1 MKLKAA
7 IIYGSVRSN
16 RQGIK
21 LVKYLVKQLE
31 EKGIESK
38 IIDPMEFQLPLID
51 KMYKEFSEGET
62 PIHMQMVHDILV
74 NVDGYIIVSGEYNH
88 SIPPALSNLL
98 DHFQSE
104 YYFKPAALAV
114 YSAGGF
120 GGARVLPQ
128 LRTIVGELGMVS
140 TSSVFYTA
148 RVQDAFDENGNDLT
162 GEFKARSEAFIN
174 EFEWYLK
181 TLKDGK
187 QYAKPY

>member
-7 IIYGSVRSN
+7 IIYGSVRSD

-21 LVKYLVKQLE
+21 LVKFLSNQLSKKE
-31 EKGIESK
+31 IEVS
-38 IIDPMEFQLPLID
+38 IIDPMELQLPLLD
-51 KMYKEFSEGET
+51 KMHKEFSEEEA
-62 PIHMQMVHDILV
+62 PISMQMIHDILV
-74 NVDGYIIVSGEYNH
+74 DVDGYIIVSGEYNH

-148 RVQDAFDENGNDLT
+148 RVQDAFDEDGKDLT
-162 GEFKARSEAFIN
+162 GEFEARSETFIN

-181 TLKDGK
+181 TLKDGQ
-187 QYAKPY
+187 QYKKPY

>member
-7 IIYGSVRSN
+7 IIYGSVRSD

-21 LVKYLVKQLE
+21 LVKFLVKQLE
-31 EKGIESK
+31 EKGIESQ
-38 IIDPMEFQLPLID
+38 IIDPMEFQLPLLD
-51 KMYKEFSEGET
+51 KMYKEYAEDEVPLS
-62 PIHMQMVHDILV
+62 MQMVHNILV
-74 NVDGYIIVSGEYNH
+74 NVDGYILVSGEYNH

-140 TSSVFYTA
+140 TSSVFYVA
-148 RVQDAFDENGNDLT
+148 RVQDAFDDNGKDKT
-162 GEFKARSEAFIN
+162 KEFEARSKTFIN

-181 TLKDGK
+181 TLKNGQ
-187 QYAKPY
+187 QYEKPY

>member
-1 MKLKAA
+1 MKLKVA
-7 IIYGSVRSN
+7 IIYGSVRSD

-21 LVKYLVKQLE
+21 LVKFLSNQLKN
-31 EKGIESK
+31 KGIESQ
-38 IIDPMEFQLPLID
+38 IIDPMEFQLPMID
-51 KMYKEFSEGET
+51 KMYKEYTKGEA
-62 PIHMQMVHDILV
+62 PLAMQMIHDILID
-74 NVDGYIIVSGEYNH
+74 VDGYVIVSGEYNH

-140 TSSVFYTA
+140 TSSVFYVA
-148 RVQDAFDENGNDLT
+148 RVQDAFHEDGNDKT
-162 GEFKARSEAFIN
+162 GEFESRSKTFIN

-181 TLKDGK
+181 TMKEGSK
-187 QYAKPY
+187 FEKPY

>member
-7 IIYGSVRSN
+7 IIYGSVRSD

-21 LVKYLVKQLE
+21 LVKFLSNQLGD
-31 EKGIESK
+31 KGIESQ
-38 IIDPMEFQLPLID
+38 IIDPMEFQLPLLD
-51 KMYKEFSEGET
+51 KMYKEYAEDEAPLS
-62 PIHMQMVHDILV
+62 MQMVHDILV

-148 RVQDAFDENGNDLT
+148 RVQDAFDENGKDLT
-162 GEFKARSEAFIN
+162 GEFEARSQTFIN

>member
-162 GEFKARSEAFIN
+162 GEFKARSETFIN

>member
-1 MKLKAA
+1 MKMKAA
-7 IIYGSVRSN
+7 IIYGSVRSD

-21 LVKYLVKQLE
+21 LVKFLSKQLE
-31 EKGIESK
+31 NKGIEVS
-38 IIDPMEFQLPLID
+38 IIDPMEFQLPMLD
-51 KMYKEFSEGET
+51 KMHKEFADGEA
-62 PIHMQMVHDILV
+62 PLSMQMVHDILID
-74 NVDGYIIVSGEYNH
+74 VDGYIIVSGEYNH

-98 DHFQSE
+98 DHYQGE

-140 TSSVFYTA
+140 TSSVLYTA
-148 RVQDAFDENGNDLT
+148 RVQDVFDENGKDLT
-162 GEFKARSEAFIN
+162 GEFEARSQTFIN

-181 TLKDGK
+181 TLKDGQ
-187 QYAKPY
+187 QYEKPY